1 MISAAICAHVSWKDS
16 SKHRDLF
23 AGRLPS
29 SLAWEASPHLFAMDG
44 GLIVKAGPFD
54 LPNHGRDG
62 TLTWSQRQKIL
73 EITGVSAAVRDRKNT
88 HGRRHLTLSGPIG
101 GIQKAKDM
109 AMAFVVASQQAGTPF
124 APTAGCEG
132 DWQASLRQMPAS
144 SSWMPGQ
151 ASSSWQTVPAMPTMV
166 PQQAMMNS
174 MLMQQLQLWQ
184 NMQQQQQQ
192 HPMVSMQQQM
202 QNPNMFAQPMYVVV
216 GNAAGAHRPLSS
228 EKHSDR
234 EEDDGSESDADESE
248 DEEEEPEEEEPKEV
262 PQKQAAKDRKSK
274 GDPKMPAAKGDK
286 LKAVPKKQAAKEEK
300 TKAVP
305 KKQAAKDEKAKA
317 MSRVPRPPAG
327 EPPARLLRSPSPA
340 CHTQL
345 RELTLHRVRE
355 PCNKKQRLVSARGEE
370 KTVKIITS
378 GWKHQ
383 GCEWSYDF
391 AELMQG
397 PNGMF
402 KRLAARGLPS
412 PDIAVDCRPLKRTDL
427 PTWIL
432 THTGYHRE
440 ILEQV
445 VHHTLFSKTMQSVV
459 DDIQDAMHDHTN
471 IMVVLAVCT
480 GGSHRSVAFALV
492 LQSILQRLN
501 LKATLRHLSEATWKT
516 RGLCQGCPDCREND
530 EKQRMFDEAFD
541 AVNK

>member
-1 MISAAICAHVSWKDS
+1 MSLSICLCCFESSLATLVECSRSDICCMISAAICAHVSWKDS

-73 EITGVSAAVRDRKNT
+73 EITGVSAAVRERKNT
-88 HGRRHLTLSGPIG
+88 HGRRHLTLSGPIS

-109 AMAFVVASQQAGTPF
+109 AMAFVVTSQQAGTPF

-228 EKHSDR
+228 EKHSDK

-248 DEEEEPEEEEPKEV
+248 DAEEEPEEEEPKEV

-317 MSRVPRPPAG
+317 MSRPT
-327 EPPARLLRSPSPA
+327 SP
-340 CHTQL
+340 
-345 RELTLHRVRE
+345 V
-355 PCNKKQRLVSARGEE
+355 
-370 KTVKIITS
+370 
-378 GWKHQ
+378 
-383 GCEWSYDF
+383 
-391 AELMQG
+391 
-397 PNGMF
+397 
-402 KRLAARGLPS
+402 
-412 PDIAVDCRPLKRTDL
+412 
-427 PTWIL
+427 
-432 THTGYHRE
+432 
-440 ILEQV
+440 
-445 VHHTLFSKTMQSVV
+445 
-459 DDIQDAMHDHTN
+459 
-471 IMVVLAVCT
+471 
-480 GGSHRSVAFALV
+480 GS
-492 LQSILQRLN
+492 
-501 LKATLRHLSEATWKT
+501 
-516 RGLCQGCPDCREND
+516 
-530 EKQRMFDEAFD
+530 
-541 AVNK
+541 